1 MRGDL
6 IMRTMKKVIVLL
18 AIMAFTLTAIGS
30 VSYAGKAKVF
40 LTMGT
45 GGIAGTYYP
54 FGGIVCSLIT
64 KHLKDSDLAVSAA
77 AQSTGGSVD
86 NINLMMRG
94 QTELALAQNDVAF
107 MAYNGVIHKAFKGKP
122 WKKIRAIGN
131 TYPEVVH
138 IAALASSGIN
148 TVYDLKGK
156 RVSVGDLGSGVE
168 VTANDIVTAAGMTYK
183 DFSKTEHLGVA
194 ESAAHIK
201 DGQLDAMFM
210 TSRIPTPGIQDL
222 ASIKKI
228 KLVTIGDEIAAKI
241 QKGKP
246 WYAKTTIPAGTY
258 KGVDKDVPAMAILA
272 MLCTSSDLSEELVY
286 GITKSI
292 FDNTDYLAM
301 AHAAGKAV
309 SAENALKGMTIPLHR
324 GAAKYFKEKGLKVPE
339 IK

>member
-1 MRGDL
+1 MLAPEFRLKPINVFYEKGGD
-6 IMRTMKKVIVLL
+6 R
-18 AIMAFTLTAIGS
+18 FP
-30 VSYAGKAKVF
+30 GKAKVF

-64 KHLKDSDLAVSAA
+64 KNLKDTDLAVSAA

-107 MAYNGVIHKAFKGKP
+107 MAYNGVIHKAFIGKP

-138 IAALASSGIN
+138 IAALAGVPVSIPF
-148 TVYDLKGK
+148 YDLKGK

-228 KLVTIGDEIAAKI
+228 KLVTIGDEIAAKM

-286 GITKSI
+286 QITKSI